1 MWEIRHLV
9 IEQLI
14 LVRLVVGQI
23 QPAGRFQKEKGGIG
37 YAMIQPIRSCLRTG
51 KELALLEQ

>member
-14 LVRLVVGQI
+14 LVQLAVGQI
-23 QPAGRFQKEKGGIG
+23 QPAGQYQKEKGGIG
-37 YAMIQPIRSCLRTG
+37 YAMIQPVRSCLRIG
-51 KELALLEQ
+51 RELALLER